1 MGANTAIEWTQATWN
16 PIVGCSVI
24 SPGCTNCYAMR
35 MAARLEAVRPGGHYA
50 GTTQRS
56 KAGTVWIGKVAMA
69 PDHILT
75 APLRRRKPTTY
86 FVNSMGDLFHE
97 AVPDEWIDRVFAVM
111 ALSPQHTF
119 QLLTKRSARMREYLR
134 SRGTCIPIGS
144 RQEAERL
151 SGEDPG
157 AMRHP
162 LPNVWLGVSTEDQER
177 ADERVPAL
185 LVTPAAVRFVSA
197 EPLLGVVDLTSIAVS
212 SKPAPGHFLG
222 EKTHCARHLDALRGV
237 IGWSGQGLAPSEN
250 PETSGLAAI
259 DWVIVGGESGPGA
272 RPMHPDW
279 ARALRDQC
287 MGAGVPFFFKQW
299 GGYKPGSDFEFD
311 AKTVCLDRAGRVV
324 PSPARTTDFPPGATA
339 GDGWSFMRRV
349 GKTRAGRL
357 LDGVSHD
364 ALPGAA
370 GAG

>member
-35 MAARLEAVRPGGHYA
+35 IAPRLEAMQPGGHYA

-56 KAGTVWIGKVAMA
+56 KAGAVWTGKLAMA
-69 PDHILT
+69 PDPILT

-86 FVNSMGDLFHE
+86 FANSMGDLFHE

-111 ALSPQHTF
+111 VLSPQHTF
-119 QLLTKRSARMREYLR
+119 QVLTKRSARMREYMR
-134 SRGTCIPIGS
+134 PRGTCIPIEW

-177 ADERVPAL
+177 ADERVPDL
-185 LVTPAAVRFVSA
+185 LASPAAIRFVSA
-197 EPLLGVVDLTSIAVS
+197 EPLLGPVDLRPWLLAYQCLDCFGGRTRVTGVFYDEPC
-212 SKPAPGHFLG
+212 PACGG
-222 EKTHCARHLDALRGV
+222 
-237 IGWSGQGLAPSEN
+237 SGC
-250 PETSGLAAI
+250 ETPRL
-259 DWVIVGGESGPGA
+259 DWVIVGGESGPDA

-287 MGAGVPFFFKQW
+287 VGAGVPFFFKQW
-299 GGYKPGSDFEFD
+299 GDYRPGSDFQFD
-311 AKTVCLDRAGRVV
+311 AKTICLDRAGRVV
-324 PSPARTTDFPPGATA
+324 PARACMKDFPPGATG
-339 GDGWSFMRRV
+339 GDAWSFMRRV

-357 LDGVSHD
+357 LDGVMHD
-364 ALPGAA
+364 ALPAGV
-370 GAG
+370 GAGG